1 MSLNVRTAM
10 FDKFIEICK
19 QAYFM
24 PDVRI
29 MKPIKYNI
37 FCYKGSAYIITFEN
51 YPMANPVTVY
61 DYYEGSIRYITIR
74 IGCRIH
80 RIKKAI
86 YALSLEIEDFY
97 A

>member
-1 MSLNVRTAM
+1 M

-24 PDVRI
+24 PDRKT
-29 MKPIKYNI
+29 MACRKYNI
-37 FCYKGSAYIITFEN
+37 FCYRGSAYIITFEN

-61 DYYEGSIRYITIR
+61 DYYEGSIRYTTIR
-74 IGCRIH
+74 TGYRIY

-86 YALSLEIEDFY
+86 HTLSLETEDFY